1 MHKRR
6 GVIDELGDIFG
17 KSSAPR
23 CATSQ
28 KVAGSVAN
36 DVIGIFH

>member
-6 GVIDELGDIFG
+6 RVIDHLGDVFA

-36 DVIGIFH
+36 GVIGIFH

>member
-6 GVIDELGDIFG
+6 GVIDQLGDIFA

-28 KVAGSVAN
+28 KFAGSIA
-36 DVIGIFH
+36 DGVIGIFH

>member
-1 MHKRR
+1 MHKRH
-6 GVIDELGDIFG
+6 GVLHQLGDIFA

-28 KVAGSVAN
+28 NVAGSFA
-36 DVIGIFH
+36 DGVIGIFH